1 MIILGIIATLATFV
15 FITALIFIFFEKARK
30 IGIQIAP
37 ISLVLALC
45 LFFIMGTLNGES
57 HKSKTEDVTAATE
70 STTDEPSIEEEP
82 MYSEDD
88 EDSEV
93 QSVEDNQKEF
103 NFSLDEF
110 VQTFNEV
117 ARDIESNKDI
127 DSTGLSRINKDN
139 IGEFNLNEVS
149 DGTVYTREIKK
160 ETDDSGG
167 TFTLEAWYDNNQKF
181 YRLHLSTSGSD
192 NMASQIGLVN
202 TLAVFHTLGID
213 IKHVND
219 LLKSEQNTLEVLDG
233 DYLVT
238 LAKIPTMSL
247 IINIEP
253 K

>member
-15 FITALIFIFFEKARK
+15 FITALIFIFFEKTKK

-45 LFFIMGTLNGES
+45 LFFIMGTLNRDS

-82 MYSEDD
+82 IDSED
-88 EDSEV
+88 EGDSDV
-93 QSVEDNQKEF
+93 QSVENTRKEF
-103 NFSLDEF
+103 NFSLEEFAEAYNKVAEDFENDE
-110 VQTFNEV
+110 
-117 ARDIESNKDI
+117 DMESPILN
-127 DSTGLSRINKDN
+127 RINIDD
-139 IGEFNLNEVS
+139 IGDFKLAEVK

-167 TFTLEAWYDNNQKF
+167 AFTLEAWYDNDKNF
-181 YRLHLSTSGSD
+181 YGLHLSTFGSD
-192 NMASQIGLVN
+192 NMASQIGLDN
-202 TLAVFHTLGID
+202 TFAVLQTLGID
-213 IKHVND
+213 IKHLND
-219 LLKSEQNTLEVLDG
+219 LLKSEQNTLEVTDG
-233 DYLVT
+233 DYFVT
-238 LAKIPTMSL
+238 LAKIPQMSL